1 MRQLRRI
8 PHDFL
13 RHASYIDASATQR
26 AVLDHRRLRPVFR
39 RTLGAGQP
47 AAATTHGDQIVMPGH
62 APTPDRQCVPNA
74 IIFAVFPPLRYS
86 IMVFASVFG
95 AALIVLTVYF
105 IVVYNGFIFLRE
117 NVRRNWSN
125 IDVLLVQRHDELP
138 KLVEAC
144 KGYMRHERETLEGV
158 MRARSAID
166 RARTSA
172 DLDAL
177 GDAETSLRSDLGRLF
192 ALAENYPELKA
203 SESFLKL
210 QRRITEL
217 EESIADRREL
227 YNDSVNT
234 NNIRIDQFP
243 QLIVARLFSFRKA
256 DLLEFSEAQTADVDI
271 KALFA

>member
-1 MRQLRRI
+1 MI
-8 PHDFL
+8 V
-13 RHASYIDASATQR
+13 AIV
-26 AVLDHRRLRPVFR
+26 AVVGIL
-39 RTLGAGQP
+39 
-47 AAATTHGDQIVMPGH
+47 
-62 APTPDRQCVPNA
+62 
-74 IIFAVFPPLRYS
+74 
-86 IMVFASVFG
+86 
-95 AALIVLTVYF
+95 LIV
-105 IVVYNGFIFLRE
+105 ISIYNGLIRKKNEVDNAFGG
-117 NVRRNWSN
+117 
-125 IDVLLVQRHDELP
+125 IDVQLKKRYDLIP
-138 KLVEAC
+138 NLVETA
-144 KGYMRHERETLEGV
+144 KGYMKHERETLEGV

>member
-1 MRQLRRI
+1 
-8 PHDFL
+8 
-13 RHASYIDASATQR
+13 
-26 AVLDHRRLRPVFR
+26 
-39 RTLGAGQP
+39 
-47 AAATTHGDQIVMPGH
+47 
-62 APTPDRQCVPNA
+62 
-74 IIFAVFPPLRYS
+74 
-86 IMVFASVFG
+86 
-95 AALIVLTVYF
+95 
-105 IVVYNGFIFLRE
+105 
-117 NVRRNWSN
+117 
-125 IDVLLVQRHDELP
+125 
-138 KLVEAC
+138 
-144 KGYMRHERETLEGV
+144 MRHERDTLENV

-166 RARTSA
+166 SAREKA

-177 GDAETSLRSDLGRLF
+177 GDAETSLRSGLGRLF
-192 ALAENYPELKA
+192 AVVENYPELKA

-256 DLLEFSEAQTADVDI
+256 DLLEFSETHTADVDV

>member
-1 MRQLRRI
+1 M
-8 PHDFL
+8 
-13 RHASYIDASATQR
+13 
-26 AVLDHRRLRPVFR
+26 
-39 RTLGAGQP
+39 
-47 AAATTHGDQIVMPGH
+47 
-62 APTPDRQCVPNA
+62 PNA

-144 KGYMRHERETLEGV
+144 KGYMRHERATLEGV